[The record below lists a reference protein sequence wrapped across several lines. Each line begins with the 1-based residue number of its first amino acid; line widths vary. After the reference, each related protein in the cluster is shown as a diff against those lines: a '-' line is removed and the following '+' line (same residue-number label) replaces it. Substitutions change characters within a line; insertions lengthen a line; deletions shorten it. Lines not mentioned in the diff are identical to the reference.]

1 MKLMA
6 DKDLKD
12 LIHSLKQLQIEEQE
26 IKKRQSA
33 LIEQI
38 EKLSTAKNDETK
50 PPTTS
55 NVPNTSRDWRIG
67 DRVYI
72 TNKVTVPS
80 AFRKA
85 NEGDRYAT
93 IRELK
98 FSAYTDRISI
108 TTDNG
113 QKTWRISENLDWI
126 SRPA

>member
-1 MKLMA
+1 MA
-6 DKDLKD
+6 EKELQE
-12 LIHSLKQLQIEEQE
+12 LIHSLKELQIKEQE
-26 IKKRQSA
+26 IKKRQSE
-33 LIEQI
+33 LIKQI
-38 EKLSTAKNDETK
+38 EKLSITK
-50 PPTTS
+50 GDNNKSPTTS
-55 NVPNTSRDWRIG
+55 IPKNSRDWRIG

-113 QKTWRISENLDWI
+113 QKTWRISDNLDWI
-126 SRPA
+126 SRLQPSQK

>member
-1 MKLMA
+1 MDEKELQE
-6 DKDLKD
+6 
-12 LIHSLKQLQIEEQE
+12 LIHSLKDLQIKEQE
-26 IKKRQSA
+26 IKRRQSEI
-33 LIEQI
+33 IEQI
-38 EKLSTAKNDETK
+38 EQLSIAQDNDKKQPSEDI
-50 PPTTS
+50 PAS
-55 NVPNTSRDWRIG
+55 AHDWKIG

-98 FSAYTDRISI
+98 FNAYSDRISI

-113 QKTWRISENLDWI
+113 QKTWRISDNLSWI
-126 SRPA
+126 SRKRPDQK